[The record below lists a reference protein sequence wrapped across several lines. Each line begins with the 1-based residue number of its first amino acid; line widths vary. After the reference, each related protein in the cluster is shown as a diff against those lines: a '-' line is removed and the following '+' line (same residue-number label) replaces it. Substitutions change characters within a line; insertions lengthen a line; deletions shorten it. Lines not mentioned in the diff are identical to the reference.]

1 MGLMMNVPTKDYIVE
16 TIKEEILSGQIK
28 PGTELAQ
35 EALAERL
42 GVSRMPIREAL
53 QNLVQEGFAVRLP
66 NRHMQA
72 VVLDREQI
80 HDVFHMIE
88 MMMAENTILLAAKEH
103 RQGGQLTE
111 EDAEDPSSVQLE
123 RILKGMKNAPD
134 ERRMAEWEMLFHE
147 RLISLLGNAYLEQM
161 QKKMLDGYAAY
172 AITHMGDKKESCRRL
187 KEVTEAMAANDDQKI
202 REAFAVYFSSYA
214 NAFTSARDEEDKMG
228 ENGGMRM
235 KPDEKTVK
243 LFENDRFATENGAVI
258 EEVEEHY
265 AQCSL
270 KLGSRH
276 RNAMGAV
283 MGGVYFT
290 LADFAFAVAANWQGT
305 GTVSLH
311 SDIAYLGSAKGNQ
324 LIAEAVCIKNGR
336 STSYYKIE
344 VKDELGNLTA
354 VVNTTGYRV
363 K

>member
-66 NRHMQA
+66 TRHMQA

-134 ERRMAEWEMLFHE
+134 ERRMAEWEMQFHE

-228 ENGGMRM
+228 GEWRNE
-235 KPDEKTVK
+235 DE
-243 LFENDRFATENGAVI
+243 AG
-258 EEVEEHY
+258 
-265 AQCSL
+265 
-270 KLGSRH
+270 
-276 RNAMGAV
+276 
-283 MGGVYFT
+283 
-290 LADFAFAVAANWQGT
+290 
-305 GTVSLH
+305 
-311 SDIAYLGSAKGNQ
+311 
-324 LIAEAVCIKNGR
+324 
-336 STSYYKIE
+336 
-344 VKDELGNLTA
+344 
-354 VVNTTGYRV
+354 
-363 K
+363 

>member
-214 NAFTSARDEEDKMG
+214 NAFTSARDEEDKMD
-228 ENGGMRM
+228 GGMRM

>member
-214 NAFTSARDEEDKMG
+214 NSFTSARDEEDKMG
-228 ENGGMRM
+228 GEWRNE
-235 KPDEKTVK
+235 DE
-243 LFENDRFATENGAVI
+243 AG
-258 EEVEEHY
+258 
-265 AQCSL
+265 
-270 KLGSRH
+270 
-276 RNAMGAV
+276 
-283 MGGVYFT
+283 
-290 LADFAFAVAANWQGT
+290 
-305 GTVSLH
+305 
-311 SDIAYLGSAKGNQ
+311 
-324 LIAEAVCIKNGR
+324 
-336 STSYYKIE
+336 
-344 VKDELGNLTA
+344 
-354 VVNTTGYRV
+354 
-363 K
+363 

>member
-1 MGLMMNVPTKDYIVE
+1 
-16 TIKEEILSGQIK
+16 
-28 PGTELAQ
+28 
-35 EALAERL
+35 
-42 GVSRMPIREAL
+42 
-53 QNLVQEGFAVRLP
+53 
-66 NRHMQA
+66 
-72 VVLDREQI
+72 
-80 HDVFHMIE
+80 
-88 MMMAENTILLAAKEH
+88 
-103 RQGGQLTE
+103 
-111 EDAEDPSSVQLE
+111 
-123 RILKGMKNAPD
+123 
-134 ERRMAEWEMLFHE
+134 
-147 RLISLLGNAYLEQM
+147 
-161 QKKMLDGYAAY
+161 
-172 AITHMGDKKESCRRL
+172 
-187 KEVTEAMAANDDQKI
+187 
-202 REAFAVYFSSYA
+202 
-214 NAFTSARDEEDKMG
+214 
-228 ENGGMRM
+228 M

-344 VKDELGNLTA
+344 VKDELGNLAYGLDKMRRTLIIKEDNEQKMKESQNSLVLA
-354 VVNTTGYRV
+354 MAHDLRTPLTSLITFLEIALKKSKDIENTECLKKCYKKADQIRELTDQLFDFFLIQKKEKVELEPSANAEYAIGEYLSEFSGKYAGCTFGSR
-363 K
+363 

>member
-111 EDAEDPSSVQLE
+111 ENAEDPSSVQLE

-161 QKKMLDGYAAY
+161 QKRCWMGMLRMRSPIWEIRRKAA
-172 AITHMGDKKESCRRL
+172 
-187 KEVTEAMAANDDQKI
+187 
-202 REAFAVYFSSYA
+202 
-214 NAFTSARDEEDKMG
+214 
-228 ENGGMRM
+228 GG
-235 KPDEKTVK
+235 
-243 LFENDRFATENGAVI
+243 
-258 EEVEEHY
+258 
-265 AQCSL
+265 
-270 KLGSRH
+270 
-276 RNAMGAV
+276 
-283 MGGVYFT
+283 
-290 LADFAFAVAANWQGT
+290 
-305 GTVSLH
+305 
-311 SDIAYLGSAKGNQ
+311 
-324 LIAEAVCIKNGR
+324 
-336 STSYYKIE
+336 
-344 VKDELGNLTA
+344 
-354 VVNTTGYRV
+354 
-363 K
+363 